1 MRDNNFM
8 DDMGS
13 PSDMHPA
20 RRMTGKLNPPDRA
33 HEGARV
39 IDLNAERAKRRM
51 DAGDEAYYSNKK
63 ILWNEED

>member
-1 MRDNNFM
+1 M

-33 HEGARV
+33 QDGGRV
-39 IDLNAERAKRRM
+39 IDLAAERTKRRK
-51 DAGDEAYYSNKK
+51 DEADEAYYSNKK
-63 ILWNEED
+63 ILWDENDS

>member
-1 MRDNNFM
+1 M

-33 HEGARV
+33 ENSGRV
-39 IDLNAERAKRRM
+39 INLDAERAKRRK
-51 DAGDEAYYSNKK
+51 DEGDEAYYSNKK
-63 ILWNEED
+63 ILWDEND

>member
-1 MRDNNFM
+1 M

-33 HEGARV
+33 GDGARV
-39 IDLNAERAKRRM
+39 INLAAEREKRRK
-51 DAGDEAYYSNKK
+51 DEADDAYYSNKK
-63 ILWNEED
+63 ILWGEDEPK